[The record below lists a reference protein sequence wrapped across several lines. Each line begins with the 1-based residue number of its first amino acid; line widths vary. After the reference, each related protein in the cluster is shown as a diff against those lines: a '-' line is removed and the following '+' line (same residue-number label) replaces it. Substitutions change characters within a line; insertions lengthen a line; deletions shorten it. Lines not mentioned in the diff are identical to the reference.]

1 MAAGE
6 AKDTATAGPFPRVGR
21 NRFVEL
27 LEAAYAADRVAPE
40 ALFMSGDQCLGNMMV
55 RRVDRILWS
64 NPKNPESFSES
75 PMPDERSPAEIML
88 ACGDDARK
96 WAEEFVAL
104 FRVRGPDAVDVDLMT
119 AWFAS
124 AIEHSHGVR
133 RWRSVRAESPE
144 QGYRRLVLGQASLAD
159 VRDAVARGWC
169 HPLNAEKEMD
179 VILAEAIVEQLA
191 VMMALGEEQAKLAA
205 ADGTKVPA
213 PVDAGM
219 FLTADIETLCAAVR
233 RSVSFALGDTV
244 AMVAVEPMGYETE
257 IGVAIRLPNGRRHA
271 VVGRTYDAQSGTGS
285 FVASIVAELSRWIEE
300 RGGMAPEGEVGFG
313 V

>member
-1 MAAGE
+1 M
-6 AKDTATAGPFPRVGR
+6 
-21 NRFVEL
+21 
-27 LEAAYAADRVAPE
+27 E
-40 ALFMSGDQCLGNMMV
+40 ALFRPGDQYLGNMLV

-64 NPKNPESFSES
+64 NPNNPESFSES
-75 PMPDERSPAEIML
+75 PMPDGRSPAEIML

-104 FRVRGPDAVDVDLMT
+104 YRVRGPDAVDVDLMT

-133 RWRSVRAESPE
+133 RWRSVRAESSE
-144 QGYRRLVLGQASLAD
+144 QGYRRLVLGEASLAD
-159 VRDAVARGWC
+159 VRGAVARGWC

-205 ADGTKVPA
+205 ADGTRVPA
-213 PVDAGM
+213 PVDAGV
-219 FLTADIETLCAAVR
+219 FLTADIGMLCAAIR
-233 RSVSFALGDTV
+233 HSVSFALGDAV
-244 AMVAVEPMGYETE
+244 AMVAVEPMGFETE

-271 VVGRTYDAQSGTGS
+271 VVGRTYDAQSGTAL

-300 RGGMAPEGEVGFG
+300 RGGVAPESEVGFG